1 VHAPRGSGWHDMS
14 LGAAYLHQWAAE
26 RLLQWKSGGGAD
38 AGAHTKGQQLQLC
51 VCLLWR
57 VHSLAEL

>member
-1 VHAPRGSGWHDMS
+1 MS